1 MARIPSLIV
10 TNVSLC
16 SSASQLCV
24 ALQTVVEDGK
34 PGTVGR
40 RWSAVDWSASLPGLA
55 RGLRQRTACA
65 QRRRPHRLHGI
76 TCPVVNATQGALVR
90 GEDEARIPFLARVRN
105 EALLPL
111 RNATVYHTAL
121 ARVGSVAR
129 PAAPDVG
136 STDFGFP
143 ADRIIF
149 INDVFFCWQ
158 DVLRLLLH
166 GADLACGLDFDR
178 PLAPEQM
185 TRAAYDDAQQLS
197 ALRQDLLRDLTTK
210 LTRKEFSATLA
221 SVAAQTATHASLQQ
235 LVNELATVMQPEDFE
250 TFTKEVAHA
259 ADEQLAVAL
268 KVTAHSPAF
277 QRAAEPDLPPPGVA
291 ASIPAPAA
299 RQGATAGIWLTP
311 KGSKN
316 ASKSVSSPAMSTAT
330 QPGAVPRPAGQAPR
344 NKQTA
349 AQSVE
354 APLTLVP
361 EGPAPTVGPRKLER
375 TSSSPTGG
383 RPSRQQLQSWSGTQ
397 GMHEQQPGP
406 RRMALLQEAEPN
418 QNQSASASAQ
428 GATHTSALPASHSLP
443 HSPSSPS
450 TTPSSH
456 SPSPSSTS
464 TSTSTAC
471 SPTSHPPSSKC
482 TQPQPETPPTSSPSS
497 PPKAQPKPQPQ
508 LQAQPRSDPQPSPP
522 ASPASPGELPPDTA
536 LLLTALLMALQPL
549 PVLLE
554 EVQVVDPQELDYM
567 FYDIWVAHDISGRRF
582 DKGGRL
588 LQHNASAERFAAG
601 MPFPVQCCWNGL
613 AVINAAPFQ
622 GLNPEPLRSSPS
634 ARAQALDL
642 HAIGERLSAMSN
654 WQRARREPDQSP
666 GPHVS
671 PGPLMFRRGF
681 RRMVV
686 DPWVRITYEP
696 WRRDTLH
703 DQLLGGIPML
713 PWAQMQ
719 AGLTDTADAGQQAS
733 LASLWSAQ
741 SPPLLND
748 CCPIASDSDTVDF
761 DACWGQPHW
770 MNASGSMPWSHAPA
784 EPASPSFAK
793 RMV

>member
-1 MARIPSLIV
+1 DKAHEQCKKVHKQLDVYLKTREWDCVVWEAHTVVMYSTRREVLALVTFLPPGKVLVSGYESSSKDSTATWLHLLQAFLDMARIPSLIV
-10 TNVSLC
+10 TN
-16 SSASQLCV
+16 
-24 ALQTVVEDGK
+24 
-34 PGTVGR
+34 
-40 RWSAVDWSASLPGLA
+40 
-55 RGLRQRTACA
+55 
-65 QRRRPHRLHGI
+65 
-76 TCPVVNATQGALVR
+76 GALVR

-121 ARVGSVAR
+121 ARVGRVAR
-129 PAAPDVG
+129 SAAPDVG
-136 STDFGFP
+136 SLDFGFP

-185 TRAAYDDAQQLS
+185 TRAAYDEAKQLS

-268 KVTAHSPAF
+268 KVTAHSSAF
-277 QRAAEPDLPPPGVA
+277 QRAAESDLPPPGVA

-299 RQGATAGIWLTP
+299 RQSATAEMWLTP

-316 ASKSVSSPAMSTAT
+316 ASKSVSSPAMPTAT
-330 QPGAVPRPAGQAPR
+330 QPGAVPRPAGQAPLS
-344 NKQTA
+344 KQTA
-349 AQSVE
+349 AQSIE
-354 APLTLVP
+354 APLTLVL
-361 EGPAPTVGPRKLER
+361 EGPAPTVGPRKLEP
-375 TSSSPTGG
+375 TSSSPTAGQ
-383 RPSRQQLQSWSGTQ
+383 PIRQQLQSWPGTQ
-397 GMHEQQPGP
+397 GMHAQQPGP

-418 QNQSASASAQ
+418 QNQSASASTQ
-428 GATHTSALPASHSLP
+428 GSTHTRALPASHSLP

-450 TTPSSH
+450 TNPSSH
-456 SPSPSSTS
+456 SPSPP
-464 TSTSTAC
+464 STSTAC
-471 SPTSHPPSSKC
+471 SPTSQAPSSKC
-482 TQPQPETPPTSSPSS
+482 TQPQPDTQPTSSPSS
-497 PPKAQPKPQPQ
+497 PPKAQPQPR

-522 ASPASPGELPPDTA
+522 ASPASPRELPPDAA

-634 ARAQALDL
+634 ARTQALDL

-654 WQRARREPDQSP
+654 WRRARREPDR
-666 GPHVS
+666 
-671 PGPLMFRRGF
+671 RRGF

-686 DPWVRITYEP
+686 DPWVRMTYEP

-733 LASLWSAQ
+733 LASLWAAQ

-770 MNASGSMPWSHAPA
+770 MNASGSMPWSHDPA
-784 EPASPSFAK
+784 QPASSSFAK

>member
-1 MARIPSLIV
+1 MPNFLVQVLALVTFLPPGKVLVSGYESSSKDSTATWLHLLQAFLDMARIPSLIV
-10 TNVSLC
+10 TN
-16 SSASQLCV
+16 
-24 ALQTVVEDGK
+24 
-34 PGTVGR
+34 
-40 RWSAVDWSASLPGLA
+40 
-55 RGLRQRTACA
+55 
-65 QRRRPHRLHGI
+65 
-76 TCPVVNATQGALVR
+76 GALVR

-121 ARVGSVAR
+121 ARVGRVAR
-129 PAAPDVG
+129 SAAPDVR
-136 STDFGFP
+136 SPDFGFP

-185 TRAAYDDAQQLS
+185 TRAAYDEAKQLS

-277 QRAAEPDLPPPGVA
+277 QRAAVPDLPPPGVA

-299 RQGATAGIWLTP
+299 RQSATAGMWLTP

-316 ASKSVSSPAMSTAT
+316 ASKSVSSPAMPTAT
-330 QPGAVPRPAGQAPR
+330 QPGAVPRPAGQAPLS
-344 NKQTA
+344 KQTA
-349 AQSVE
+349 AQSIE
-354 APLTLVP
+354 APLTLVL
-361 EGPAPTVGPRKLER
+361 EGPAPTVGPRKLEP

-383 RPSRQQLQSWSGTQ
+383 QPSRQQLQSWPGTQ
-397 GMHEQQPGP
+397 GMHAQQPGP

-418 QNQSASASAQ
+418 QNQSASASTQ
-428 GATHTSALPASHSLP
+428 GSTHTSALPASHSLP

-450 TTPSSH
+450 TNPSSH
-456 SPSPSSTS
+456 SSSPP
-464 TSTSTAC
+464 STSTAC
-471 SPTSHPPSSKC
+471 SPTSHAPSSKC
-482 TQPQPETPPTSSPSS
+482 TQPQPDTQPTSSPSS
-497 PPKAQPKPQPQ
+497 PPKAQPQPR

-522 ASPASPGELPPDTA
+522 ASPASPGELPPDAA

-549 PVLLE
+549 PVLLQ

-634 ARAQALDL
+634 ARTQALDL

-654 WQRARREPDQSP
+654 WRRARQGGQGDTGGPDQRS
-666 GPHVS
+666 GPPVS
-671 PGPLMFRRGF
+671 PGPLMFRSAESPSECPASECTHFCNDLWRRGF

-686 DPWVRITYEP
+686 DPWVRMTYEP

-719 AGLTDTADAGQQAS
+719 AGLTDTADAGQQAP

-770 MNASGSMPWSHAPA
+770 MNASGSMPWSHDPA
-784 EPASPSFAK
+784 QPASSSFAK